1 MKTSPP
7 GTAWLVLAIA
17 IAIVIAIAGGASA
30 QGTGGNLPPLL
41 PPAAPGTGG
50 AGMASPGAPV
60 AGRNSFTAEQ
70 ARSRILAAGYADVA
84 DLRLDESGV
93 WRGMAVRAGVL
104 VNVTL
109 DYQGSVTEAR

>member
-17 IAIVIAIAGGASA
+17 IAGAGGASA
-30 QGTGGNLPPLL
+30 QGTGGNLPPAPPLP

-84 DLRLDESGV
+84 DLRLDENGV